1 MFVAIAVNLI
11 RKFESENI
19 DPTNV
24 ELLKRLLVKYN
35 SNLELSV
42 RMMLLQ
48 VKDHGTNLPEE
59 NLAVLNKAK
68 HMIIE
73 T

>member
-1 MFVAIAVNLI
+1 MFVAITVNLI

-24 ELLKRLLVKYN
+24 ELLKRLLAKYN

-59 NLAVLNKAK
+59 NLTVLNKAK

>member
-1 MFVAIAVNLI
+1 MFVPIAVNLI

-19 DPTNV
+19 DPSNV
-24 ELLKRLLVKYN
+24 ELLKMLLAKYN
-35 SNLELSV
+35 PNLELSV
-42 RMMLLQ
+42 RIMLLQ
-48 VKDHGTNLPEE
+48 VKIQGKNLPEE
-59 NLAVLNKAK
+59 NLTVLNKAK